1 MFFMRTMSCFL
12 CGKLQVWWD
21 IETNQ
26 TQKVRTSN
34 TWYEKIGVYNHV
46 YTLYTL
52 HTYIQ
57 LTWPGIMELPPLL
70 SLTHWYVHPHCCM
83 VGNQIKTHQ
92 PTKKSTSSGALFWST
107 LIGAFFFCGTFSI
120 VFQMSM
126 LAMVPFLAAIAST
139 HAHMKGEDISSQRS
153 IVHLLQFMKCLNDTT
168 KTPNPR
174 EKTGVD
180 SVVAIVAI
188 YSEMYRR
195 IRKV

>member
-1 MFFMRTMSCFL
+1 MARDHGAASFTISDALVC
-12 CGKLQVWWD
+12 
-21 IETNQ
+21 
-26 TQKVRTSN
+26 SS
-34 TWYEKIGVYNHV
+34 
-46 YTLYTL
+46 
-52 HTYIQ
+52 
-57 LTWPGIMELPPLL
+57 PLL
-70 SLTHWYVHPHCCM
+70 YGGESNKNTSTNKKINKFRGAFLIHSHW
-83 VGNQIKTHQ
+83 
-92 PTKKSTSSGALFWST
+92 S
-107 LIGAFFFCGTFSI
+107 FFFCGTFSI